1 MGSPPPPSVSKAPG
15 ALLRIVFMGTPA
27 LAAHILERM
36 IAAAGA
42 DFVMAGV
49 VTRPDQPRKRGLKL
63 EPSEV
68 GAVAARAGLPTMKPV
83 KIRTPEFLAELKSF
97 APDLLVVA
105 AYGRILPNPVLE
117 APRLMPINVHASLLP
132 RHRGAAPIEGAIL
145 AGDRES
151 GVTIMRVIE
160 QMDAGPIVLQR
171 TIPLAAEETQA
182 TLKEKLAEL
191 GAQALLE
198 AIAQFRNGAVT
209 ETAQDESLA
218 TYTAPIEKEHAIIDW
233 GADAAQIERIVR
245 AYDPWPVA
253 RTTIG
258 GEDLLIWRARVVTDN
273 MDDTNNKGDT
283 DDASPSDERI
293 SAVALGTITEL
304 KPAPVVKC
312 GNGLLAL
319 IEVQAPGRR
328 RMPAADYMRGRRVV
342 VGTRLGG

>member
-1 MGSPPPPSVSKAPG
+1 MGSPPPPSASDATAPP
-15 ALLRIVFMGTPA
+15 LRVVFMGTPA
-27 LAAHILERM
+27 LAAHILGRL
-36 IAAAGA
+36 IAAAGP
-42 DFVMAGV
+42 DFVVTGV

-68 GAVAARAGLPTMKPV
+68 GAVAARAGLPTLKPV

-97 APDLLVVA
+97 TPDLLVVA

-160 QMDAGPIVLQR
+160 RMDAGPILLQR
-171 TIPLAAEETQA
+171 AITLAPDETQGS
-182 TLKEKLAEL
+182 LKAKLAEL

-198 AIAQFRNGAVT
+198 AIAQFRKGTVT
-209 ETAQDESLA
+209 ETPQDEGLA
-218 TYTAPIEKEHAIIDW
+218 TSTAPIEKENATIDW
-233 GADAAQIERIVR
+233 NADAVLIERMVR

-253 RTTIG
+253 RTTLDR
-258 GEDLLIWRARVVTDN
+258 EDLLIWRARTVAE
-273 MDDTNNKGDT
+273 
-283 DDASPSDERI
+283 DADEATA
-293 SAVALGTITEL
+293 AVGTITAL
-304 KPAPVVKC
+304 KPEPRVKC
-312 GNGLLAL
+312 GSGSLAL

-328 RMPAADYMRGRRVV
+328 RMPAADYLRGRRVA
-342 VGTRLGG
+342 VGTRLGR